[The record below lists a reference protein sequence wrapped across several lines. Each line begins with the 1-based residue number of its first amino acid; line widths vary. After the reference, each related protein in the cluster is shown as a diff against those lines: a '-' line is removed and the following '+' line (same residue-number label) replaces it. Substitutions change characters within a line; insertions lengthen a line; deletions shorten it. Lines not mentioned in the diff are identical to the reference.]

1 MNEDTSWFTGII
13 EALDLESVKLE
24 RMVVQSE
31 ILRDGVI
38 ALVAERDALAAKLA
52 ARDRE
57 VHKLRVRFG
66 IEEEVR
72 P

>member
-57 VHKLRVRFG
+57 VHKLRVRLG